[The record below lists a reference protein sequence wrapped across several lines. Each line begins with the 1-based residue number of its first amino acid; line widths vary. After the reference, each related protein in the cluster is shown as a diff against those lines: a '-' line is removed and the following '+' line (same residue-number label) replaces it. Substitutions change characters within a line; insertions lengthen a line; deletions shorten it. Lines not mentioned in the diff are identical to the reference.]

1 MSKVKTGD
9 QVFKVGEA
17 LANFL
22 NNNQDLF
29 LDIQSQK
36 LNSLSDKDI
45 TNILLFHA
53 LSKIV
58 KDDIQTK
65 MLFNNL
71 FYEK

>member
-36 LNSLSDKDI
+36 LNSFDKDI

-53 LSKIV
+53 LSKIG

-65 MLFNNL
+65 MLLNNL
-71 FYEK
+71 FSEK